1 MTAAL
6 HSPAHDYAQH
16 CLELLHTLG
25 PCNARRMFGGYGIY
39 LDGLMFG
46 LIAFERLYLKVDAQ
60 SEPRWQDAGGEPFVY
75 DGKGRSVKMSYY
87 TPPAE
92 ALESPELMRPWP
104 RLALEAA
111 LRARAAKPAGA
122 GRKKALRSS
131 TAARAPRKKTA
142 KR

>member
-1 MTAAL
+1 MTAAPT
-6 HSPAHDYAQH
+6 SPAHDYAQH

-25 PCNARRMFGGYGIY
+25 PCQARRMFGGYGIY

-46 LIAFERLYLKVDAQ
+46 LIAYERLYLKVDAD
-60 SEPRWQDAGGEPFVY
+60 SEPRWQAAGGEPFVY
-75 DGKGRSVKMSYY
+75 DGKGKPVKMSYY

-92 ALESPELMRPWP
+92 ALESPELMRPWA

-111 LRARAAKPAGA
+111 LRARPAQPAA
-122 GRKKALRSS
+122 RKKAVRSS
-131 TAARAPRKKTA
+131 TAAPARRTTA